1 MNKPS
6 VYVETTI
13 VSYLTA
19 RPSPSLFTA
28 ACQQITRDWWEDR
41 RTGFDLFTSEVVLWE
56 AKDGDPD
63 AVARRLAIL
72 QGIVEVILTDKVR
85 ELARTF
91 LAERA
96 VPPKA
101 QVDALH
107 IAAAAVHGIDYLLT
121 WNCRHINNP
130 ELKPAIRRV
139 CESTGAFCPEI
150 CTPIEIM
157 EVGHG
162 RK

>member
-6 VYVETTI
+6 VYIETSI

-28 ACQQITRDWWEDR
+28 ACQQVTVEWWQNR
-41 RTGFDLFTSEVVLWE
+41 RRGFDLFTSEIVRLE
-56 AKDGDPD
+56 GRSGDPD
-63 AVARRLAIL
+63 AVERRLAVL
-72 QGIVEVILTDKVR
+72 QGIAELILTDKAK
-85 ELARTF
+85 ELARMF
-91 LAERA
+91 LVERA
-96 VPPKA
+96 VPHKA
-101 QVDALH
+101 QADALH

-130 ELKPAIRRV
+130 EIKPAIRTV
-139 CESTGAFCPEI
+139 CESVGVFCPEI

-157 EVGHG
+157 EIGHG